1 LGLSRSAYKAVQVA
15 TSIGTLTLRSAI
27 PDKLGKFGELRKS
40 TRGAELWRAH
50 LVNVGSRDMPNAAA
64 SPRPLT
70 RDEVAQLSDDDLDRA
85 ATAYLAEMMRAKNG
99 AAEDE
104 RLPRREAGERNS
116 EFLARLL
123 EAEHNEQ
130 LERLRTRFRETFD
143 SFTLPMS
150 MLVPEGRDGAF
161 AEAQKRVDELQ
172 DLLEHRDRIKKAD
185 SDTNPAEAPGTPFD
199 AQPIPG
205 RALSGEELSRGIE
218 EQTPW
223 ANEERRQ
230 QMASLADAVKAN
242 LQTAALLGGL
252 VESGSRFLAELEQAK
267 VRSDAAERR
276 GIRIAIGVLIAACA
290 LAGIALVQDYFHQRA
305 QQAWQEAM
313 QAQLSAQTGLQSE
326 VARLQDERASLAAR
340 IESLESERNAQ
351 AAEAAHRAEAP
362 AVAEAP
368 KVVKP
373 IKPAAKSSKAAK
385 SLRPAKPAKI
395 APPD

>member
-1 LGLSRSAYKAVQVA
+1 MGLSVSACKAVQVA

-50 LVNVGSRDMPNAAA
+50 LVNVGLREVPNAAA

-85 ATAYLAEMMRAKNG
+85 ATAYLAEMMRAEDG

-104 RLPRREAGERNS
+104 RLPPREAGERNS

-130 LERLRTRFRETFD
+130 LEQLRTKFRETFD
-143 SFTLPMS
+143 SFTPMS
-150 MLVPEGRDGAF
+150 MVVPEGRDSAF

-172 DLLEHRDRIKKAD
+172 DLLEHQDRMKEAD
-185 SDTNPAEAPGTPFD
+185 SDTDPAEAPGTPFD

-205 RALSGEELSRGIE
+205 QALSGEELSRGIE

-252 VESGSRFLAELEQAK
+252 VESGSRFLVELERAK
-267 VRSDAAERR
+267 VQSEAAERR
-276 GIRIAIGVLIAACA
+276 GIRIAIGVLVAACA

-305 QQAWQEAM
+305 QQAWQDAM
-313 QAQLSAQTGLQSE
+313 QEPLSAQTGLQSE
-326 VARLQDERASLAAR
+326 VASLRDERASLAAR
-340 IESLESERNAQ
+340 IERLASDRNAQ
-351 AAEAAHRAEAP
+351 AAEAAHRAEVL

>member
-1 LGLSRSAYKAVQVA
+1 LGLSRSACRAVQVA

-50 LVNVGSRDMPNAAA
+50 LVNVGSREVPNAAA
-64 SPRPLT
+64 SPQPLT

-85 ATAYLAEMMRAKNG
+85 ATAYLAEMMRAGDG

-104 RLPRREAGERNS
+104 RLPPREAGERNS

-123 EAEHNEQ
+123 EAEHNEH
-130 LERLRTRFRETFD
+130 LEQVRTKFRETFD
-143 SFTLPMS
+143 SFTPMS
-150 MLVPEGRDGAF
+150 MLVREDRDGAF

-172 DLLEHRDRIKKAD
+172 ELLEHQDRIKEAD
-185 SDTNPAEAPGTPFD
+185 SDTNPAEAPGAPFD

-205 RALSGEELSRGIE
+205 QALSGEELSRGIE

-252 VESGSRFLAELEQAK
+252 VESGSRFLVELERAK
-267 VRSDAAERR
+267 VGSEAAERR
-276 GIRIAIGVLIAACA
+276 GIRIAIGVLVAACA

-305 QQAWQEAM
+305 QQAWQDAM

-340 IESLESERNAQ
+340 IERLESERNAQ
-351 AAEAAHRAEAP
+351 AAEAARRAEAP
-362 AVAEAP
+362 AVAEET

-373 IKPAAKSSKAAK
+373 IKPAAKSSKVAK

-395 APPD
+395 APPG